1 MLAKYSVKK
10 PLTVILAGVGDAT
23 GDIGQTMDDL
33 LDELD
38 DALSSADSSDADA
51 QPSR

>member
-23 GDIGQTMDDL
+23 RDIGQTMDDL
-33 LDELD
+33 LDGAIGE
-38 DALSSADSSDADA
+38 ADSGIAEA
-51 QPSR
+51 QA